1 MAMETHRGVVYPW
14 LCDSMGHMNTQ
25 FYAAMYDQA
34 TFHFLSALAPYAT
47 LASSGR
53 GWADVRQV
61 VEYKHEAR
69 SGALVVIRST
79 LTRVGTKS
87 VTYIHEM
94 RNVETD
100 VVHSTSEQVTVLFDL
115 KARKAIEIDEEIRT
129 RARGL
134 GWGE

>member
-1 MAMETHRGVVYPW
+1 MAIETHLGVVYPW

-34 TFHFLSALAPYAT
+34 TFHFLNRLAPYASLEKT
-47 LASSGR
+47 GV

-61 VEYKHEAR
+61 IEYKHEAR
-69 SGALVVIRST
+69 AGAMVTIRTSVQ
-79 LTRVGTKS
+79 RVGTKS

-94 RNVETD
+94 RNVESD

-115 KARKAIEIDEEIRT
+115 KARKAIEIDDTIRE

-134 GWGE
+134 GWSG

>member
-1 MAMETHRGVVYPW
+1 METHRGVVYPW

-47 LASSGR
+47 LAASGR

-61 VEYKHEAR
+61 VEYKQEAR
-69 SGALVVIRST
+69 AGALVLIRST
-79 LTRVGTKS
+79 VTRLGTKS

-115 KARKAIEIDEEIRT
+115 KARKAIEIDEAIRE
-129 RARGL
+129 RARAL
-134 GWGE
+134 G

>member
-1 MAMETHRGVVYPW
+1 MAIETHLGVVYPW

-34 TFHFLSALAPYAT
+34 TFHFLCALAPYASLEKT
-47 LASSGR
+47 GR

-61 VEYKHEAR
+61 IEYKHEAR
-69 SGALVVIRST
+69 AGALLIIRST
-79 LTRVGTKS
+79 VQRVGSKS

-94 RNVETD
+94 RNVESD
-100 VVHSTSEQVTVLFDL
+100 ALHSTSEQVTVLFDL
-115 KARKAIEIDEEIRT
+115 KARKAIEIDEEIRQ